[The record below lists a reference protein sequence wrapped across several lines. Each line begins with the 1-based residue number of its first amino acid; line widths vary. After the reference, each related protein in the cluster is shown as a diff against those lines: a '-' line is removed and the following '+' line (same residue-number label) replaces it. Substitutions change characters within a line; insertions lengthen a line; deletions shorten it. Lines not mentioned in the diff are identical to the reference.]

1 MAKYMYG
8 GNAQPELIN
17 LRNMNYNINIL
28 FGLIVAGFMTLLF
41 DFGSAEIVGYS
52 LITFSVFLIFFI
64 TMGFSSGEK
73 MKQSTS
79 AFIMSIIGKGL
90 PMLIILFL
98 LSWVIA
104 MNITYYNVISDNN
117 VPSDYQMYARAA
129 AWLFILLSYLLK
141 VYSSKYIDP
150 ENNKDN
156 VSKYSSIL
164 IVFLSSVLF
173 WILTIMNLIL
183 RYYVTDG

>member
-1 MAKYMYG
+1 MAKIIHG
-8 GNAQPELIN
+8 GNSQPQLID
-17 LRNMNYNINIL
+17 LRNMNYNINVL
-28 FGLIVAGFMTLLF
+28 FGIIVAGFMTLLF
-41 DFGSAEIVGYS
+41 DFESAGIVGYS
-52 LITFSVFLIFFI
+52 LITFAVFLIFFI

-73 MKQSTS
+73 MKQSTT

-98 LSWVIA
+98 LSWMIA
-104 MNITYYNVISDNN
+104 MNITYYNVIANKEA
-117 VPSDYQMYARAA
+117 PKDYQMYASAA
-129 AWLFILLSYLLK
+129 GWLFILLSYLLK
-141 VYSSKYIDP
+141 VYSAKNIDP

-164 IVFLSSVLF
+164 IIFLSSVLF